1 MTNLCHCAYD
11 MNMVF
16 LSASFYVSSEGNAVD
31 FASEKLRQLGLRC
44 RSILLLAGSILFVQI
59 VFWLAVNPL
68 LFAPAQRPEMIK
80 VDTAAIAKID
90 APDANLFEIATF
102 KPVELPASDCCSPG
116 YRLLR
121 TDFTLETVPESGLAL
136 IPSIGAD
143 NFHIRLNGGW
153 VRQEGRLTL
162 PDVTYHGNL
171 KTILYLPP
179 AQLKIGSN
187 RLEYVVTRGSI
198 PYFDFGKPMLAPYA
212 DTTQKLAH
220 RNFILNDYAII
231 SYGIGALAA
240 ALAFILMIRSE
251 QKLFAFWTFILLATW
266 TLRMHYFR
274 WVDPPFSAE
283 WRNFY
288 YFMLT
293 VSIPSAWANLA
304 DHWTGRP
311 MRWFAWLAG
320 IVWIGVV
327 LSFVGLLSN
336 TEGAYD
342 RAVSITNGA
351 GIVLA
356 ILGVARFLWHFF
368 RVPDDR
374 YWETALFILCITL
387 MGVDYY
393 QQLTTGNSSG
403 FLQTSLPIL
412 IIAFPVAFLAR
423 NIRLFRSM
431 NEFNTLLTS
440 QLQQRETE
448 LAENY
453 ARQGELLRRETLVA
467 ERQRLMRDMHDGIG
481 GQLMSLLFASRRKQ
495 LPQAEMTE
503 SLQAVIDELRLVID
517 SLDTVGETLTTAL
530 AGFRSR
536 VEPKLSTA
544 GIELRWSNTLPDT
557 KNSLGPREVLQ
568 IFRIVQEAVTNVIKH
583 AGSPTLDIAI
593 GPFPDDA
600 GYIVIRISD
609 AGVGQSETASTGH
622 GLQNMAERAKSIG
635 AALTTDVTESGRT
648 VSLKIPISD
657 LGDGQAMA
665 Q

>member
-1 MTNLCHCAYD
+1 
-11 MNMVF
+11 
-16 LSASFYVSSEGNAVD
+16 
-31 FASEKLRQLGLRC
+31 
-44 RSILLLAGSILFVQI
+44 
-59 VFWLAVNPL
+59 
-68 LFAPAQRPEMIK
+68 
-80 VDTAAIAKID
+80 
-90 APDANLFEIATF
+90 
-102 KPVELPASDCCSPG
+102 
-116 YRLLR
+116 
-121 TDFTLETVPESGLAL
+121 
-136 IPSIGAD
+136 
-143 NFHIRLNGGW
+143 
-153 VRQEGRLTL
+153 
-162 PDVTYHGNL
+162 
-171 KTILYLPP
+171 
-179 AQLKIGSN
+179 
-187 RLEYVVTRGSI
+187 
-198 PYFDFGKPMLAPYA
+198 
-212 DTTQKLAH
+212 
-220 RNFILNDYAII
+220 
-231 SYGIGALAA
+231 
-240 ALAFILMIRSE
+240 
-251 QKLFAFWTFILLATW
+251 
-266 TLRMHYFR
+266 
-274 WVDPPFSAE
+274 
-283 WRNFY
+283 
-288 YFMLT
+288 
-293 VSIPSAWANLA
+293 
-304 DHWTGRP
+304 
-311 MRWFAWLAG
+311 
-320 IVWIGVV
+320 
-327 LSFVGLLSN
+327 
-336 TEGAYD
+336 
-342 RAVSITNGA
+342 
-351 GIVLA
+351 
-356 ILGVARFLWHFF
+356 
-368 RVPDDR
+368 
-374 YWETALFILCITL
+374 

-648 VSLKIPISD
+648 VSLKIPISV